1 MRPVLSTS
9 ETFMAAPLAS
19 LSPEELKILQ
29 AELQQQYEAIKEQKL
44 SLDITR
50 GKPSAE
56 QLSLSDGMMKAL
68 ANNDLIFVGSDSRAI
83 DLRNYGGLEG
93 IPDARRLGAELLGLK
108 MENVIAAGNSSLTL
122 MYQAMSFAVMF
133 GPADGEAPWKN
144 DKAKFICP
152 VPGYDRHFAICEE
165 LGIEMIPV
173 AMNSQGPD
181 MDQVE
186 ALLKKDASIKGMWC
200 VPKYSNPDGCVYSPE
215 TVERIAKLALLASAN
230 NNSGFRV
237 FWDNAYAVH
246 DLIDNAPTLANIMD
260 LCRQHKTADSVLQF
274 ASTSKITYAGAGL
287 AWMGA
292 SERNLQS
299 FLKHLGICTIGAD
312 KINQA
317 RHVKFLPDM
326 NAVRAQM
333 KKHAAVLKPRFDC
346 VLKKLENELNTD
358 YGSWGKPQGGY
369 FVSFDTQVGLATT
382 VVQLADV
389 AGVKLTP
396 AGSTYPYKKDPQNK
410 NIRIAPSFPTL
421 AELDKAMDVFVLCV
435 KLATINQKLG

>member
-1 MRPVLSTS
+1 MP
-9 ETFMAAPLAS
+9 AALAS
-19 LSPEELKILQ
+19 LSKTDLQKLQ
-29 AELQQQYEAIKEQKL
+29 AELQSRYEQIKAQKL

-68 ANNDLIFVGSDSRAI
+68 PESELVFTGV

-93 IPDARRLGAELLGLK
+93 IPAARKLGAELLGLK
-108 MENVIAAGNSSLTL
+108 HEEVIAAGNSSLTL
-122 MYQAMSFAVMF
+122 MYQAMTFAVMF
-133 GPADGEAPWKN
+133 GPADSEAPWKN

-165 LGIEMIPV
+165 LGIEMIAVP
-173 AMNSQGPD
+173 MNSDGPD

-200 VPKYSNPDGCVYSPE
+200 VPKYSNPDGCVYSHA
-215 TVERIAKLALLASAN
+215 TVERIAKLGLIAAGN
-230 NNSGFRV
+230 NNKGFRV

-246 DLIDNAPTLANIMD
+246 DLVDNPPPLANIME
-260 LCRQHKTADSVLQF
+260 LCRQHNTEDSVLQF

-292 SERNLQS
+292 SERNIKS
-299 FLKHLGICTIGAD
+299 FLKHLGIATIGAD

-326 NAVRAQM
+326 KAVQAQM

-346 VLKKLENELNTD
+346 ALKKLESELNAD

-369 FVSFDTQVGLATT
+369 FVSFDTQPGLATT
-382 VVQLADV
+382 VVQLAND

-396 AGSTYPYKKDPQNK
+396 AGSTYPYKKDPHNK

-421 AELDKAMDVFVLCV
+421 AELDKAMEVFVLCV
-435 KLATINQKLG
+435 KLTTVNQKLA